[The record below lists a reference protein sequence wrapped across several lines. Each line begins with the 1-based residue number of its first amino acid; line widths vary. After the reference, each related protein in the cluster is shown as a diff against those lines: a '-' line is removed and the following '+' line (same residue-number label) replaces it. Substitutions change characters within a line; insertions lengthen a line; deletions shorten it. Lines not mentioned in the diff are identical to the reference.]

1 MNSIIANI
9 FCPSAAKINKTLL
22 VGLLFMLAVLPACTG
37 VNTFPMI
44 ARAGDTVSVMV
55 GGSENA
61 RKETVAVTLQDI
73 NGQTWDLNALGLVRS
88 VFNLR
93 MDGRAEGL
101 HYSSYLE
108 SDISWILGHEPVQTV
123 LVADLPT
130 NVAPGKA
137 VLTMSLNVSD
147 SSSGIADPFTVKL
160 EIVPGSGGTDQFLRK
175 DSLSGTKKPAELGKL
190 EPAPHAKISFGG
202 IASIGAAALKISF
215 NSAVLNGNDINV
227 YTPESTVRE
236 SAFGTTQRMVY
247 WRQDGQ
253 YLYVDIVAPQGI
265 YGKYLQLYV
274 VHPKGLTGSPGFS
287 LTSAT
292 IYGVDGSVISA
303 QPTLQYF
310 P

>member
-1 MNSIIANI
+1 M
-9 FCPSAAKINKTLL
+9 
-22 VGLLFMLAVLPACTG
+22 
-37 VNTFPMI
+37 
-44 ARAGDTVSVMV
+44 
-55 GGSENA
+55 
-61 RKETVAVTLQDI
+61 
-73 NGQTWDLNALGLVRS
+73 
-88 VFNLR
+88 
-93 MDGRAEGL
+93 
-101 HYSSYLE
+101 
-108 SDISWILGHEPVQTV
+108 
-123 LVADLPT
+123 
-130 NVAPGKA
+130 
-137 VLTMSLNVSD
+137 
-147 SSSGIADPFTVKL
+147 
-160 EIVPGSGGTDQFLRK
+160 
-175 DSLSGTKKPAELGKL
+175 
-190 EPAPHAKISFGG
+190 
-202 IASIGAAALKISF
+202 KISF

-287 LTSAT
+287 LTSA